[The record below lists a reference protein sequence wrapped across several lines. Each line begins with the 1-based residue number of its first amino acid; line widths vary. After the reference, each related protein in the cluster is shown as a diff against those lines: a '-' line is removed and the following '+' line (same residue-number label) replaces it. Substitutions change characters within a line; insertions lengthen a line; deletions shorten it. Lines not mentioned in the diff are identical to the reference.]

1 MNKIC
6 MIKQRWQSQKVHG
19 LWEDIHK
26 RDIGQTSTDILVGG
40 CYTYILYTCFT
51 NTWYIS
57 ECIRILIYKKLT
69 TYD

>member
-26 RDIGQTSTDILVGG
+26 RDKGQTSTDILVGG
-40 CYTYILYTCFT
+40 CYTYILY
-51 NTWYIS
+51 
-57 ECIRILIYKKLT
+57 IYVLQIHDI
-69 TYD
+69 YQSA